1 MPAGCFW
8 TARAG
13 DSAARST
20 SKPSTHGTCRDAMD
34 GSVAAERQRTS
45 PRPPAITI
53 LLSQLE
59 MAGPTPTRSDAGL
72 LAAPGKGLEP
82 GTLPLRAYSAR
93 FALHEQDDV
102 VIQPFPHP
110 VDRDSMHG
118 GREPGQDKAA
128 RSSPP
133 AHPSAHC
140 RQSRVPDL
148 RPQRCGGSARPLMT
162 GSRCMRGEH
171 DSFGQWVAQRSEER
185 APATQSSLAAGRPAR
200 LWRLGL
206 SRPVC
211 A

>member
-45 PRPPAITI
+45 PRAPAIRI

-93 FALHEQDDV
+93 IALHEQDDV

-118 GREPGQDKAA
+118 GREPAPDKPAP
-128 RSSPP
+128 SSPP
-133 AHPSAHC
+133 AHSSAPC
-140 RQSRVPDL
+140 RHSPVPHL
-148 RPQRCGGSARPLMT
+148 QPQPPAAAPRPLLT
-162 GSRCMRGEH
+162 RSRR
-171 DSFGQWVAQRSEER
+171 
-185 APATQSSLAAGRPAR
+185 T
-200 LWRLGL
+200 
-206 SRPVC
+206 
-211 A
+211 